1 MSHSV
6 KSILAGAAA
15 VVLLCGA
22 VPRAARA
29 AEPVPELDVV
39 ARTAVRLHPDHT
51 RMVQRK
57 LVEYARECLA
67 GLVSPDMPPQEG
79 APKDGAA
86 RFRLFIEHSATL
98 KTAGALEK
106 HDMLTR
112 DGYYGQWLATKDQGA
127 YKFRLAQ
134 WDKSHY
140 VNVDQ
145 WTCPYAV
152 VHRIDVWKK
161 FTSRDMPVLRERA
174 LKNAF
179 PEHVKQAL
187 LGRILPIR
195 IVQSRGVVGATQSCR
210 VIVKNASR
218 WPLKSLKA
226 TLHWPDAR
234 SKGGARYKAAIS
246 GVAALEP
253 GKQTVVSCMGEPVT
267 RDFRWQYLE
276 PMSIDA
282 SPVFAPAEP

>member
-57 LVEYARECLA
+57 LVEYPRECLG
-67 GLVSPDMPPQEG
+67 GLVSPNMPPQEG

-86 RFRLFIEHSATL
+86 RFRLFIEHAATL
-98 KTAGALEK
+98 KMAGTVEK
-106 HDMLTR
+106 QDMLTR
-112 DGYYGQWLATKDQGA
+112 EGYYGLWFATKDQGA

-152 VHRIDVWKK
+152 VHRIDVWKT
-161 FTSRDMPVLRERA
+161 FSSRDLPVLRERA

-179 PEHVKQAL
+179 PEHVKHAL

-210 VIVKNASR
+210 VIVKNASP

-234 SKGGARYKAAIS
+234 SKGTARYKAAIS
-246 GVAALEP
+246 VAQVLAP
-253 GKQTVVSCMGEPVT
+253 GKQTDVACMGEPVT
-267 RDFRWQYLE
+267 REFRWQYLE
-276 PMSIDA
+276 PMKVDA